1 MKLNLF
7 SRLNFIYLNF
17 SRTKTLGASSPGD
30 LLLPRSLREIDRTGR
45 SVMCSSRQDSGSRNN
60 GACKDGQSIGASKQS
75 RLRCKETMCRTRTY
89 VPARRSCAA
98 AGNAVRSID
107 HLLRPYPSHQRSI
120 HAPCLV
126 LDPWLCSTSIAFG
139 TDVHAVETGVEG
151 VSPSFERGC
160 GEHGHYRPTPSLH
173 HLLPPLATSQPATAI
188 AMAACTA
195 RSIRSKQ
202 GARANGRWRRAYVR
216 APGKPGR
223 TPPPHD
229 VTGQD
234 RMRETFRYVST

>member
-1 MKLNLF
+1 
-7 SRLNFIYLNF
+7 
-17 SRTKTLGASSPGD
+17 
-30 LLLPRSLREIDRTGR
+30 
-45 SVMCSSRQDSGSRNN
+45 MCSSRQDAGSGNN
-60 GACKDGQSIGASKQS
+60 GACKGPTANQSAQASNLACNARKP
-75 RLRCKETMCRTRTY
+75 CAGH
-89 VPARRSCAA
+89 VPTCPRAA

-107 HLLRPYPSHQRSI
+107 HLLLPYPSHQRSI

-229 VTGQD
+229 ATGWEVPVWVPNVTGRD
-234 RMRETFRYVST
+234 TDMFS